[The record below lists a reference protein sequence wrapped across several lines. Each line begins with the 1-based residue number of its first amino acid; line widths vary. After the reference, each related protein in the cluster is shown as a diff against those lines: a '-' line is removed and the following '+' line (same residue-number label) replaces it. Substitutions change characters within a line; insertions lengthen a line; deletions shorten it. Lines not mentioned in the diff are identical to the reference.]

1 MIRPIHLAVFAISI
15 ATAHAQWASEVTDG
29 VATASFGDAPQVA
42 YQIATLSH
50 PKASEAFLP
59 SAFLHPLHTPAGFQ
73 WTAAIPAD
81 HIHHLGLWW
90 PWKYITVD
98 GKKYNCWELQA
109 GQGAH
114 HAVGSKVISAGP
126 DAIEWE
132 LENEVRI
139 RKSGEDA
146 GPPVTD
152 GITAIRETVN
162 LRVARHGDDANVID
176 ITIRQTAGD
185 KAVTIGNYRYSGFC
199 WRGPRSWNRSN
210 SVMTTSKNL
219 NRDKANGS
227 EARWVLV
234 TGPAGDDATA
244 SVLMMSA
251 AEEIAGTS
259 ERLRVWDAKAH
270 HGTPFVNFNP
280 VQQKPLPLDA
290 DTPAVSH
297 RQYRVIAADRT
308 LTAEEAEAEW
318 KAWRKPAE

>member
-1 MIRPIHLAVFAISI
+1 MIRSIHLAAFAISI
-15 ATAHAQWASEVTDG
+15 TTAYAQWASELKDG
-29 VATASFGDAPQVA
+29 VAVASFGGTPQVA
-42 YQIATLSH
+42 YQIDTLGH

-73 WTAAIPAD
+73 WTASMPSD
-81 HIHHLGLWW
+81 HVHHLGLWW
-90 PWKYITVD
+90 PWKYMTVD
-98 GKKYNCWELQA
+98 GKKYNGWELQN

-114 HAVGSKVISAGP
+114 HAVGAKVVENGP
-126 DAIEWE
+126 DAIVWE
-132 LENEVRI
+132 LKNEVLI
-139 RKSGEDA
+139 RKPGAEA

-152 GITAIRETVN
+152 GITAIRETVK
-162 LRVARHGDDANVID
+162 LRVARHGDDANVLD
-176 ITIRQTAGD
+176 LTIRQTAGE
-185 KAVTIGNYRYSGFC
+185 KPVTIENFRYSGFS
-199 WRGPRSWNRSN
+199 WRGPESWIHSN

-219 NRDKANGS
+219 NRDQANGS

-234 TGPAGDDATA
+234 TGPAGDEATA

-251 AEEIAGTS
+251 AVEIAGTP
-259 ERLRVWDAKAH
+259 ERLRVWNTQAH
-270 HGTPFVNFNP
+270 GGTPFVNFNP

-318 KAWRKPAE
+318 KAWRKEAQ